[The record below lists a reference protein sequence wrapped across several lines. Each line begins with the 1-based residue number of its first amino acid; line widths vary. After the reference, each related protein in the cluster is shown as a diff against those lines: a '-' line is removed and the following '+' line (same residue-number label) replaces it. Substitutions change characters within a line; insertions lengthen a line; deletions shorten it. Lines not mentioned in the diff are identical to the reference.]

1 MSVNVRQLRVLLV
14 EDSENDAAL
23 LEIALQRAGFHVQSE
38 RVQTAESLSAALE
51 RQEWDV
57 IIADYVMPHFDGLSA
72 LALVKQHGLDLP
84 FIIVSGHIT
93 DDTAV
98 AAMKAGAHD
107 YVMKDNL
114 TRLAPA
120 VERELR
126 DAEMR
131 HARKQAEKKL
141 WEEHAFRQ
149 AIENSIP
156 SGIAV
161 VNLEGRQTYVN
172 PAFCQMVGWSESELI
187 GAKPPFVY
195 WPPSELDAIT
205 AAMTRAL
212 NAATHSEGFELRY
225 CRRNGELLDVLVL
238 VTPLHDD
245 FNNISGWLSSVTDIT
260 QLKQAESA
268 LRRSHEELELRVRER
283 TADLS
288 AANSQLQS
296 AMAERHRLEHELLE
310 ITEKERRRIGLDL
323 HDDLGQ
329 KLSGVA
335 LMAKGLQLKLA
346 KQRIAEAKDAAK
358 IHKLIE
364 EAMDHA
370 SDVAHDLATL
380 DVQENDLQSALQAL
394 ANHAADSFGISCKF
408 EGCENVPSLGTNTV
422 RQLCKIA
429 QEALTNA
436 IKHGKSK
443 RVRINLETEPN
454 RLLLTIRNNGAPFP
468 SVVSQS
474 AGMGLRIMNYRANL
488 IEASLEIKP
497 GRLDGTVVTCLV
509 PLTKRKSDLT
519 ASNGTL
525 LKENRVA
532 AKA

>member
-1 MSVNVRQLRVLLV
+1 MNAAGRELKVLLV

-23 LEIALQRAGFHVQSE
+23 LEIALRRSGFNPQCE
-38 RVQTAESLSAALE
+38 RVDTAEAMSAALD
-51 RQEWDV
+51 RQVWDAV
-57 IIADYVMPHFDGLSA
+57 VADYVMPSFDGLSA
-72 LALVKQHGLDLP
+72 LGLVKQRGLDHP

-114 TRLAPA
+114 ARLGPA

-126 DAEMR
+126 DAEVR
-131 HARKQAEKKL
+131 RARRLAEKKL

-172 PAFCQMVGWSESELI
+172 PAFCEMVGWSEKDLI

-195 WPPSELDAIT
+195 WPTEELDTI
-205 AAMTRAL
+205 
-212 NAATHSEGFELRY
+212 NAALAQVIQGQGSPEGFESRF
-225 CRRNGELLDVLVL
+225 CRVSGERFDVLVL
-238 VTPLHDD
+238 VTPLRDHFD
-245 FNNISGWLSSVTDIT
+245 NVSGWLNSITDIT
-260 QLKQAESA
+260 QRKQAEAA
-268 LRRSHEELELRVRER
+268 LRRSHEELEMRVRER

-288 AANSQLQS
+288 AANTQLQS
-296 AMAERHRLEHELLE
+296 AMLERRRLEHELLE

-329 KLSGVA
+329 KLSGIA

-346 KQRIAEAKDAAK
+346 KRRSGDAKEAEK
-358 IHKLIE
+358 IHKLIQ

-380 DVQENDLQSALQAL
+380 DVREKDLPVALKEL
-394 ANHAADSFGISCKF
+394 AEHAKDSFGIACRLKSEK
-408 EGCENVPSLGTNTV
+408 VPSLEATVV
-422 RQLCKIA
+422 RQLYKIT

-436 IKHGKSK
+436 IKHGKAK
-443 RVRINLETEPN
+443 RVEISLSMDADK
-454 RLLLTIRNNGAPFP
+454 LLLKIRNNGVPFP
-468 SVVSQS
+468 SVVSQN

-488 IEASLEIKP
+488 IEASVDIGP
-497 GRLDGTVVTCLV
+497 GRPDGTVITCSV
-509 PLTKRKSDLT
+509 PVIRKD
-519 ASNGTL
+519 
-525 LKENRVA
+525 
-532 AKA
+532 

>member
-1 MSVNVRQLRVLLV
+1 MNPEKPLRVLLV
-14 EDSENDAAL
+14 EDSQNDAML
-23 LEIALQRAGFHVQSE
+23 LELALERAGFRPQCE
-38 RVQTAESLSAALE
+38 RVDTADALQE
-51 RQEWDV
+51 ALDRQEWDMV
-57 IIADYVMPHFDGLSA
+57 VADYVMPKFDGLSA
-72 LALVKQHGLDLP
+72 LALVKEKGLDLP

-114 TRLAPA
+114 TRLGPA

-131 HARKQAEKKL
+131 HARRLVEKKL

-161 VNLEGRQTYVN
+161 VNLEGKQTYVN
-172 PAFCQMVGWSESELI
+172 PAFCEMVGWNETELI

-195 WPPSELDAIT
+195 WPPEEISTIT
-205 AAMTRAL
+205 TALEQTIEGKQPAA
-212 NAATHSEGFELRY
+212 GFELRF
-225 CRRNGELLDVLVL
+225 RRKDGEHFDVLTL
-238 VTPLHDD
+238 VTPLRDT
-245 FNNISGWLSSVTDIT
+245 FGNISGWLSSITDIT
-260 QLKQAESA
+260 VRKEAEA
-268 LRRSHEELELRVRER
+268 ELRRSHEELERRVEER

-288 AANSQLQS
+288 HANAQLKTE
-296 AMAERHRLEHELLE
+296 MAERRRLEHELLD

-346 KQRIAEAKDAAK
+346 KQKSSAEAKDAEK
-358 IHKLIE
+358 IHELLQQ
-364 EAMDHA
+364 AMSHA
-370 SDVAHDLATL
+370 RDLAHDLATL
-380 DVQENDLQSALQAL
+380 DFSENDLESALKKL
-394 ANHAADSFGISCKF
+394 SSHVKDSFGIACKF
-408 EGCENVPSLGTNTV
+408 KCEVAALPPLESNTV
-422 RQLCKIA
+422 RQLYKIA

-436 IKHGKSK
+436 IKHGKAKQLS
-443 RVRINLETEPN
+443 INLSNGAE
-454 RLLLTIRNNGAPFP
+454 RLALTIRNSGMPFP
-468 SVVSQS
+468 SVVSRN

-488 IEASLEIKP
+488 VGASLEIKP
-497 GRLDGTVVTCLV
+497 GEPDGTVVTCSL
-509 PLTKRKSDLT
+509 PLPKK
-519 ASNGTL
+519 
-525 LKENRVA
+525 
-532 AKA
+532 